1 MPQAAL
7 ETRFASAARSPEGE
21 LDRQYEIITS
31 QQIPQLLDAVPI
43 SVMVL
48 NVNRQVV
55 FGNKMFLKAV
65 GASHVR
71 DMIGKRPGE
80 AFGCVHSNLTPGGCG
95 TTEFC
100 VECGAVRS
108 VLKGLRGEWNVME
121 CNINRDACP
130 DGGAES
136 LDLRVCSAPYTVM
149 GETFVVFSITDI
161 SHEKRRRILE
171 RIFFHDILNTLGGI
185 KGILE
190 FVKDEAPEHMRED
203 AELIYGA
210 MVSLSEEIVSQKQ
223 LLAAESNELDVNVID
238 LTAMD
243 ILEVLQRTFRNT
255 EEAKERRLMI
265 DPAAQQAAFRSDYAL
280 LKRVMGNM
288 VKNALEGTPSGGAV
302 TMGATVAG
310 DEITFTVHNPGF
322 IPRKVQL
329 HLFNRSFSTKG
340 AGRGLGTY
348 SMKLLAER
356 YLDGEVRFETSEE
369 AGTTFFVRLPLAG
382 PQMPQMPEIPTPTP
396 A

>member
-7 ETRFASAARSPEGE
+7 ETRFASAARSPENE
-21 LDRQYEIITS
+21 LDRQYAIITS

-43 SVMVL
+43 IVMVL
-48 NVNRQVV
+48 NGNRQVV
-55 FGNKMFLKAV
+55 FGNRMFLQAV
-65 GASHVR
+65 GARDVR
-71 DMIGKRPGE
+71 EMLGKRPGE
-80 AFGCVHSNLTPGGCG
+80 AFGCVHSDLTPGGCG

-121 CNINRDACP
+121 CNINRDASP
-130 DGGAES
+130 GGGAES
-136 LDLRVCSAPYTVM
+136 LDLRVCSAPYTVL
-149 GETFVVFSITDI
+149 GETFVVFSITDV

-190 FVKDEAPEHMRED
+190 FVKDEAPEHLRED
-203 AELIYGA
+203 AELIHGA

-223 LLAAESNELDVNVID
+223 LLAAESNELDVNAID
-238 LTAMD
+238 LSAMD

-255 EEAKERRLMI
+255 DEAKNRRLVI
-265 DPAAQQAAFRSDYAL
+265 DPASQQAEFRSDYAL
-280 LKRVMGNM
+280 LKRVLGNM
-288 VKNALEGTPSGGAV
+288 IKNALEGAPSGGTV
-302 TMGATVAG
+302 TLGSAILG
-310 DEITFTVHNPGF
+310 GWITFSVHNPGF

-356 YLDGEVRFETSEE
+356 YLDGEVGYSTSEE
-369 AGTTFFVRLPLAG
+369 EGTTFFVRLPMAG
-382 PQMPQMPEIPTPTP
+382 PHS
-396 A
+396 